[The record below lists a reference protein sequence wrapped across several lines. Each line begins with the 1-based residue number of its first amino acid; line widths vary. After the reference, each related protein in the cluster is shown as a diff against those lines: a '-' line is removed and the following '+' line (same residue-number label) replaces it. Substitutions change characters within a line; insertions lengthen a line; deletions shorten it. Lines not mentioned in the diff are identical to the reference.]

1 MLDMNIDHI
10 VNGTFHKRL
19 ARAYEQM
26 KSDGLTTE
34 SAEKYK
40 QIYENESLS
49 NILSESELIFKE
61 PIYGLDFFVETLMK
75 EWAPLH
81 SYPEQIDKLNNYMT
95 EYGSLM
101 SDEQKS
107 KYESATNTIQNMMET
122 RKNEISFS
130 TYNLDSTSDLYHM
143 IETMCDDLYNMEETI
158 PDSVN
163 TFFESASMEFKLL
176 YGYYFLPR
184 VDINRLSKLLYNE
197 MVMSESSKND
207 INSYTRISRA
217 NVISSFLLNDSA
229 IWEDIAHTNN
239 INLSM
244 IMNESKEENFRS
256 IVDSIFTEYVSGN
269 PVEYLSPED
278 AVMQM
283 FSDDEFYENVQDQML
298 NIRLVNASK
307 AKAVL
312 ESVLNIVYNEWTHTK
327 DESLPTSCK
336 IVNELSGSNLSI
348 KEAVDYLMDKVNA
361 MDETIHIIL
370 EDSEE
375 NSSFFE
381 YTRRGEATPVI
392 RKTAGNL
399 REEPWADNRRKK
411 SADDSSDYDDED
423 EDDDEPQQKKKSSV
437 NKSTKSRNDDVS
449 DDDLD
454 EMDQEEND
462 RTSQQKKTGK
472 PELQKQS
479 LTRKIQNKAIDMDV
493 KMQKKGANAKQAAT
507 EVKNAAKAM
516 LRLPANIIKS
526 LKTGIEEWNTMDENK
541 RKEKILQPGYRTKI
555 FKHLKTAIMYGAIW
569 EYKKYM
575 VIVTF
580 ICKHTILHPFFKANT
595 ERTKRLR
602 NELTAEL
609 ETEIAVTDEKIEDA
623 RANGDQKQKYELI
636 RIKKKLEAE
645 KVRVATNSKYI

>member
-1 MLDMNIDHI
+1 MLDMNTDRI

-19 ARAYEQM
+19 IRAYEQM

-34 SAEKYK
+34 SAKNYK

-81 SYPEQIDKLNNYMT
+81 SYPEQMDKLTNYMT

-107 KYESATNTIQNMMET
+107 KYESAINTIQNMMET

-375 NSSFFE
+375 NSSFF
-381 YTRRGEATPVI
+381 
-392 RKTAGNL
+392 
-399 REEPWADNRRKK
+399 
-411 SADDSSDYDDED
+411 
-423 EDDDEPQQKKKSSV
+423 
-437 NKSTKSRNDDVS
+437 
-449 DDDLD
+449 
-454 EMDQEEND
+454 
-462 RTSQQKKTGK
+462 
-472 PELQKQS
+472 
-479 LTRKIQNKAIDMDV
+479 
-493 KMQKKGANAKQAAT
+493 
-507 EVKNAAKAM
+507 
-516 LRLPANIIKS
+516 
-526 LKTGIEEWNTMDENK
+526 
-541 RKEKILQPGYRTKI
+541 
-555 FKHLKTAIMYGAIW
+555 F
-569 EYKKYM
+569 
-575 VIVTF
+575 
-580 ICKHTILHPFFKANT
+580 
-595 ERTKRLR
+595 
-602 NELTAEL
+602 
-609 ETEIAVTDEKIEDA
+609 
-623 RANGDQKQKYELI
+623 
-636 RIKKKLEAE
+636 
-645 KVRVATNSKYI
+645 YI